1 MDDHLKINLKADEYE
16 FNDPYRMCSID
27 RSPQTYNG
35 HRELYDFNDVD
46 KVFEFVKCAYKYTA
60 NCLQNKIDSQRASNN
75 ICLYRSYRIM

>member
-35 HRELYDFNDVD
+35 HRELYDFNGVD
-46 KVFEFVKCAYKYTA
+46 KVFELVKLHI
-60 NCLQNKIDSQRASNN
+60 NMRPIV
-75 ICLYRSYRIM
+75 YRIRLIARGCLTTSAYIAVIA